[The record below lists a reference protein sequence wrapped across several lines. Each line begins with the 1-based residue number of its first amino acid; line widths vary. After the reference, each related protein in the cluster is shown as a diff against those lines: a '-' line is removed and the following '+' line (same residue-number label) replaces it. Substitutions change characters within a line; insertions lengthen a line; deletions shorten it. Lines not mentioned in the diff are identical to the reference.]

1 MDSLLSFRPAV
12 AEKLAPLARALGL
25 ESPAATEVL
34 VEAVVQVSNFREEG
48 FPLAPLVFVGRE
60 PQEALRTVNGTHFV
74 LLGEGGLDFET
85 VRRALKSCA
94 PLAEGRQWAIL
105 LLLDEAQLRFGVFCT
120 DRSPLRVTSF
130 EAMRLLPPGAPPLVG
145 ITQLG
150 ESIVELRGPGG
161 ANLFFDFS
169 AGAGLSSNPMRV
181 LKDFVQA
188 VTRDVEPNLRAQL
201 QAFYYRIAIEVVSG
215 PHGALVAV
223 LDAQQRTPDFLS
235 DGLWLE
241 APIDLGSLALRYE
254 AEHTEGD
261 TLGLIAFS
269 NLFRRM
275 VGMDGITVFDS
286 RGRLL
291 GYNCFIRQQVIG
303 SPARKLVGGARRRAF
318 EVLCSEVGRSLA
330 AALYR
335 SRDGAA
341 VCQLAPRRP
350 ASRSG

>member
-1 MDSLLSFRPAV
+1 MDSLLSFRPA
-12 AEKLAPLARALGL
+12 LAQRLGPLAHALGVQ
-25 ESPAATEVL
+25 SQAATEVL

-48 FPLAPLVFVGRE
+48 FPLAPLVFLGRE
-60 PQEALRTVNGTHFV
+60 PEEALRMVNGTSFV
-74 LLGEGGLDFET
+74 LLGEGSLSFET
-85 VRRALKSCA
+85 VRLALKSCA

-105 LLLDEAQLRFGVFCT
+105 LLLGEEQLRFGVFCT

-130 EAMRLLPPGAPPLVG
+130 EAVRLLPPGAPPLVA

-150 ESIVELRGPGG
+150 ESLVEVRGAGG

-169 AGAGLSSNPMRV
+169 GGADLSSNPMRV
-181 LKDFVQA
+181 LNTFVKA
-188 VTRDVEPNLRAQL
+188 VTRDVAPNLRAQL
-201 QAFYYRIAIEVVSG
+201 QAFYYRIAIEVMSG
-215 PHGALVAV
+215 AHGALVAV
-223 LDAQQRTPDFLS
+223 LDAEQQVPDFLS

-254 AEHTEGD
+254 AEHAEED
-261 TLGLIAFS
+261 TLGLIAYG

-286 RGRLL
+286 RGRLR

-318 EVLCSEVGRSLA
+318 EVLCSELGRSLA

-341 VCQLAPRRP
+341 VCRLAPPVR
-350 ASRSG
+350 

>member
-1 MDSLLSFRPAV
+1 MDSLLSFRPAL
-12 AEKLAPLARALGL
+12 ADKLAPLARALGA
-25 ESPAATEVL
+25 SSAAATEML
-34 VEAVVQVSNFREEG
+34 VEAVVQVSSFREEG
-48 FPLAPLVFVGRE
+48 YPLAPLVFVGRT
-60 PQEALRTVNGTHFV
+60 QEEVLGAVNGSHPV
-74 LLGEGGLDFET
+74 LLGAGECSVEQ
-85 VRRALKSCA
+85 VRLALKSCA

-105 LLLDEAQLRFGVFCT
+105 LLVAGEQLQFGVFCT

-130 EAMRLLPPGAPPLVG
+130 EAIRLLPPAAPPLVG

-150 ESIVELRGPGG
+150 ESIVEVRGPGG

-169 AGAGLSSNPMRV
+169 GGADLASNPMRV

-188 VTRDVEPNLRAQL
+188 VTRDVAPGLRPQL
-201 QAFYYRIAIEVVSG
+201 EAFYYRIAVEVVSG
-215 PHGALVAV
+215 AHGALVAV
-223 LDAQQRTPDFLS
+223 LDAQQQVPDFLS
-235 DGLWLE
+235 DGLWL
-241 APIDLGSLALRYE
+241 ASPIDLGTLALRYE
-254 AEHTEGD
+254 AEHSERD
-261 TLGLIAFS
+261 ALALSAYN

-303 SPARKLVGGARRRAF
+303 SPARKVVGGARRRAF
-318 EVLCSEVGRSLA
+318 EVLCGELGRTLS

-341 VCQLAPRRP
+341 VCRLAPAR
-350 ASRSG
+350 